1 MNQLKTNKFKGYLK
15 VWAAPISLLIF
26 LFLFG
31 ALGYRFTEGWD
42 WGDCL
47 WMVLITITTIGFG
60 EVEVLSS
67 AGRII
72 TFLIIGGGLFVV
84 QLTLQRFIQLSELG
98 YFIKL
103 EELRLRRLIRRMKNH
118 VIICGY
124 GRTGREIAD
133 QLKSEKISTLII
145 ENDSTRKTE
154 AEEKGFNVLLA
165 DATMDETLL
174 LAGVKNCRS
183 LVVTLPNDAA
193 NLYVVLSAK
202 ALNDACRLIARAA
215 NEEAAS
221 KLKLAG
227 ADAVVSPY
235 VAAGRTMAASAL
247 RPIAVDFIDLLAGS
261 DCEIEEF
268 KLSDDIDKIDIY
280 KSQHENVIDFSRRGD
295 ALLLA
300 TGSTIPR
307 DLNIEGRN
315 FDGIHFAMEYLTA
328 NTKKILNPD
337 DDLKYISAKN
347 KDVIVIG
354 GGDTGTDCI
363 GTALRQDCK
372 SLVNFELLPQPPSE
386 RTDNNPWPSWP
397 RVLRTEYGH
406 EEAISKFGSDPRA
419 YKLSSKKFLGDRN
432 NKLKGI
438 ITEQVNLINGKI
450 TAIPDTQKEWKADLI
465 FLAMGFLGP
474 EHMLSDY
481 LDINYDERKN
491 YQATYGKYKTN
502 QNKIFAAGDC
512 RRGQS
517 LVVNAINEGREVARE
532 IDIFLMGQTQLP

>member
-1 MNQLKTNKFKGYLK
+1 MNFINTNKFKGYLK
-15 VWAAPISLLIF
+15 VWTAPILLLIF

-31 ALGYRFTEGWD
+31 ALGYRITEGWD

-124 GRTGREIAD
+124 GRTGKEIAD

-145 ENDSTRKTE
+145 EKDSSKKFE

-174 LAGVKNCRS
+174 MAGIINCRS
-183 LVVTLPNDAA
+183 LVVTLPSDAA

-202 ALNDACRLIARAA
+202 ALNNNCRLIARAA
-215 NEEAAS
+215 NEEAAN

-227 ADAVVSPY
+227 ANAVVSPY

-268 KLSDDIDKIDIY
+268 KLTDDIEKIEIFNN
-280 KSQHENVIDFSRRGD
+280 QTQNPFDFSKRGE

-300 TGSTIPR
+300 TKVSGQ
-307 DLNIEGRN
+307 
-315 FDGIHFAMEYLTA
+315 LTG
-328 NTKKILNPD
+328 NPKEKISIYPGM
-337 DDLKYISAKN
+337 I
-347 KDVIVIG
+347 
-354 GGDTGTDCI
+354 
-363 GTALRQDCK
+363 
-372 SLVNFELLPQPPSE
+372 
-386 RTDNNPWPSWP
+386 
-397 RVLRTEYGH
+397 
-406 EEAISKFGSDPRA
+406 
-419 YKLSSKKFLGDRN
+419 
-432 NKLKGI
+432 
-438 ITEQVNLINGKI
+438 
-450 TAIPDTQKEWKADLI
+450 LI
-465 FLAMGFLGP
+465 FLGSKGQLNRIRLQLK
-474 EHMLSDY
+474 EVLV
-481 LDINYDERKN
+481 KN
-491 YQATYGKYKTN
+491 
-502 QNKIFAAGDC
+502 
-512 RRGQS
+512 
-517 LVVNAINEGREVARE
+517 V
-532 IDIFLMGQTQLP
+532 

>member
-1 MNQLKTNKFKGYLK
+1 MK
-15 VWAAPISLLIF
+15 VWGEPISLLIF

-31 ALGYRFTEGWD
+31 ALGYRITEGWD

-67 AGRII
+67 AGRLI

-103 EELRLRRLIRRMKNH
+103 EQLRLRRLIRRMKNH

-124 GRTGREIAD
+124 GRTGKEIAD
-133 QLKSEKISTLII
+133 QLITEKISTIII
-145 ENDSTRKTE
+145 ENDTSRKIE

-174 LAGVKNCRS
+174 IAGVKNCRS
-183 LVVTLPNDAA
+183 LVVTLPSDAA

-202 ALNDACRLIARAA
+202 ALNNNCRLIARAA
-215 NEEAAS
+215 NEEAAN

-268 KLSDDIDKIDIY
+268 KLTENVDKIDIFN
-280 KSQHENVIDFSRRGD
+280 SQNENICNFSKTGE

-300 TGSTIPR
+300 TKVSGQ
-307 DLNIEGRN
+307 LMG
-315 FDGIHFAMEYLTA
+315 
-328 NTKKILNPD
+328 NPKD
-337 DDLKYISAKN
+337 TLSISPGM
-347 KDVIVIG
+347 I
-354 GGDTGTDCI
+354 
-363 GTALRQDCK
+363 
-372 SLVNFELLPQPPSE
+372 
-386 RTDNNPWPSWP
+386 
-397 RVLRTEYGH
+397 
-406 EEAISKFGSDPRA
+406 
-419 YKLSSKKFLGDRN
+419 
-432 NKLKGI
+432 
-438 ITEQVNLINGKI
+438 
-450 TAIPDTQKEWKADLI
+450 LI
-465 FLAMGFLGP
+465 FLGSQDQL
-474 EHMLSDY
+474 
-481 LDINYDERKN
+481 
-491 YQATYGKYKTN
+491 
-502 QNKIFAAGDC
+502 NKI
-512 RRGQS
+512 R
-517 LVVNAINEGREVARE
+517 VNLKDVLAKSK
-532 IDIFLMGQTQLP
+532 

>member
-1 MNQLKTNKFKGYLK
+1 MNQIKTNKFKGYLK

-26 LFLFG
+26 LFLLG
-31 ALGYRFTEGWD
+31 ALGYRITEGWD

-103 EELRLRRLIRRMKNH
+103 EELRLRRLIRRMKDH
-118 VIICGY
+118 VIVCGY

-133 QLKSEKISTLII
+133 QLKSEKISTIII

-193 NLYVVLSAK
+193 NLYVILSAK
-202 ALNDACRLIARAA
+202 ALNNACRLIARAA

-227 ADAVVSPY
+227 ADGVVSPY

-268 KLSDDIDKIDIY
+268 KLSDDIDKIDVF
-280 KSQHENVIDFSRRGD
+280 KSQHENVIDFSKRFD

-300 TGSTIPR
+300 TKVAGQLI
-307 DLNIEGRN
+307 G
-315 FDGIHFAMEYLTA
+315 
-328 NTKKILNPD
+328 NP
-337 DDLKYISAKN
+337 KN
-347 KDVIVIG
+347 KVSIFPGMI
-354 GGDTGTDCI
+354 
-363 GTALRQDCK
+363 
-372 SLVNFELLPQPPSE
+372 
-386 RTDNNPWPSWP
+386 
-397 RVLRTEYGH
+397 
-406 EEAISKFGSDPRA
+406 
-419 YKLSSKKFLGDRN
+419 
-432 NKLKGI
+432 
-438 ITEQVNLINGKI
+438 
-450 TAIPDTQKEWKADLI
+450 LI
-465 FLAMGFLGP
+465 FLGSQEQLNRIRVHLKEVLA
-474 EHMLSDY
+474 
-481 LDINYDERKN
+481 
-491 YQATYGKYKTN
+491 KT
-502 QNKIFAAGDC
+502 
-512 RRGQS
+512 
-517 LVVNAINEGREVARE
+517 
-532 IDIFLMGQTQLP
+532 T

>member
-1 MNQLKTNKFKGYLK
+1 MNLLKTNKFKSYLK
-15 VWAAPISLLIF
+15 VWASPISLLIL
-26 LFLFG
+26 LFFFG
-31 ALGYRFTEGWD
+31 ALGYRITEGWD

-60 EVEVLSS
+60 EVEVLTS

-124 GRTGREIAD
+124 GRTGKEIAD
-133 QLKSEKISTLII
+133 QLKSEKISTIII
-145 ENDSTRKTE
+145 EIDSTRKTE
-154 AEEKGFNVLLA
+154 AEEKGFNVLFA

-202 ALNDACRLIARAA
+202 ALNNTCRLIARAA
-215 NEEAAS
+215 NEES
-221 KLKLAG
+221 GNKLKLAG

-268 KLSDDIDKIDIY
+268 KLTENIDKIEIF
-280 KSQHENVIDFSRRGD
+280 KNKTENVFDYSKPGE

-300 TGSTIPR
+300 TKVSGQLMGNPKY
-307 DLNIEGRN
+307 NI
-315 FDGIHFAMEYLTA
+315 
-328 NTKKILNPD
+328 
-337 DDLKYISAKN
+337 
-347 KDVIVIG
+347 
-354 GGDTGTDCI
+354 
-363 GTALRQDCK
+363 
-372 SLVNFELLPQPPSE
+372 SLSPGMV
-386 RTDNNPWPSWP
+386 
-397 RVLRTEYGH
+397 
-406 EEAISKFGSDPRA
+406 
-419 YKLSSKKFLGDRN
+419 
-432 NKLKGI
+432 
-438 ITEQVNLINGKI
+438 
-450 TAIPDTQKEWKADLI
+450 LI
-465 FLAMGFLGP
+465 FLGSQEQLNRIRVNLK
-474 EHMLSDY
+474 EVL
-481 LDINYDERKN
+481 I
-491 YQATYGKYKTN
+491 KT
-502 QNKIFAAGDC
+502 
-512 RRGQS
+512 
-517 LVVNAINEGREVARE
+517 
-532 IDIFLMGQTQLP
+532 T

>member
-1 MNQLKTNKFKGYLK
+1 MNQIRTNKYKAYFK

-31 ALGYRFTEGWD
+31 ALGYRITEGWD

-47 WMVLITITTIGFG
+47 WMVLITVTTIGFG

-124 GRTGREIAD
+124 GRTGKEIAD

-145 ENDSTRKTE
+145 EIDSSRKVE
-154 AEEKGFNVLLA
+154 AEENDLNVLMA

-183 LVVTLPNDAA
+183 LVVTLPSDAA

-202 ALNDACRLIARAA
+202 ALNDTCRLIARAA
-215 NEEAAS
+215 NEEAAN
-221 KLKLAG
+221 KLRLAG

-268 KLSDDIDKIDIY
+268 KLTDNIEKIDIFRDQY
-280 KSQHENVIDFSRRGD
+280 EDAFDFSKKGE

-300 TGSTIPR
+300 TKV
-307 DLNIEGRN
+307 EGKLV
-315 FDGIHFAMEYLTA
+315 G
-328 NTKKILNPD
+328 NP
-337 DDLKYISAKN
+337 
-347 KDVIVIG
+347 KD
-354 GGDTGTDCI
+354 
-363 GTALRQDCK
+363 
-372 SLVNFELLPQPPSE
+372 
-386 RTDNNPWPSWP
+386 
-397 RVLRTEYGH
+397 
-406 EEAISKFGSDPRA
+406 
-419 YKLSSKKFLGDRN
+419 KLS
-432 NKLKGI
+432 
-438 ITEQVNLINGKI
+438 ITPAMI
-450 TAIPDTQKEWKADLI
+450 LI
-465 FLAMGFLGP
+465 FLGSQDQLNRVRTFFNAVLV
-474 EHMLSDY
+474 
-481 LDINYDERKN
+481 
-491 YQATYGKYKTN
+491 KT
-502 QNKIFAAGDC
+502 K
-512 RRGQS
+512 
-517 LVVNAINEGREVARE
+517 
-532 IDIFLMGQTQLP
+532 